1 MKLSRE
7 VHSEIQTFFRL
18 YFNDE
23 NLVLPD
29 CDIFVRR
36 GAWIFSKL
44 FAINGITIGKRVF
57 IKPALVKRSSDNRL
71 MISKNLLVHE
81 LTHVMQYR
89 RRGFFGFLTKYFGDY
104 FSNLKREK
112 DKSFDSRMNA
122 YLNIPD
128 EIEARDSA
136 DKFVEWLQSEKK
148 QAIGKK

>member
-29 CDIFVRR
+29 CDIFIKR
-36 GAWIFSKL
+36 GARIFSKL

-57 IKPALVKRSSDNRL
+57 IKPSLVKRNKDNRPA
-71 MISKNLLVHE
+71 ISKNLLVHE
-81 LTHVMQYR
+81 LTHVMQYQ
-89 RRGFFGFLTKYFGDY
+89 RRGFFGFLTKYFADY
-104 FSNLKREK
+104 FLNLRRER
-112 DKSFDSRMNA
+112 DKSFNSRMNA

-136 DKFVEWLQSEKK
+136 DKFVEWLQS
-148 QAIGKK
+148 GKK